1 MNNLRCFENNT
12 VYLKC
17 DESYLQDPNCTGGI
31 RVDLKCNF
39 VSDDEFD
46 YNDAMNECIDKGFDP
61 ISVNET
67 DLQDFPWNLF
77 DNLTM
82 VWVGIANQFPK
93 RAKRNG

>member
-1 MNNLRCFENNT
+1 
-12 VYLKC
+12 
-17 DESYLQDPNCTGGI
+17 
-31 RVDLKCNF
+31 
-39 VSDDEFD
+39 
-46 YNDAMNECIDKGFDP
+46 MNECIDKGFDP